1 MTKKFVKAALIA
13 SCALVL
19 MVATIAGT
27 LAYLTDK
34 TEAISNTFTSGKV
47 KITLDNEVDA
57 GVNVNE
63 YKLLPGKKYDYK
75 PVVTVVADSEACY
88 LFVKVVNNIAA
99 LEESGNTTIAKQ
111 LESNEWTLLSGDVYS
126 YNSIVTSSN
135 ANQKVN
141 VFSNFTI
148 SETADNKNFE
158 NIATKT
164 IEITAYAIQADGFNN
179 ATEAWAAA
187 PADWKS

>member
-34 TEAISNTFTSGKV
+34 TAAISNTFTSGKV
-47 KITLDNEVDA
+47 KITLTNEV
-57 GVNVNE
+57 NVST

-75 PVVTVVADSEACY
+75 PVVTVVADSEDCY
-88 LFVKVVNNIAA
+88 LFVKVVNNIAD
-99 LEESGNTTIAKQ
+99 LEKSGDTTIANQ
-111 LESNEWTLLSGDVYS
+111 LAANGWTPLSGNVYS
-126 YNSIVTSSN
+126 HSIVTSSN

-148 SETADNKNFE
+148 SETTDNKNFE

>member
-34 TEAISNTFTSGKV
+34 TAAISNTFTSGKV
-47 KITLDNEVDA
+47 KITLTNEV
-57 GVNVNE
+57 NVST

-75 PVVTVVADSEACY
+75 PVVTVVADSEDCY
-88 LFVKVVNNIAA
+88 LFVKVVNNIAG
-99 LEESGNTTIAKQ
+99 LEESGDTTIANQ
-111 LESNEWTLLSGDVYS
+111 LTANGWTLLSGNVYS
-126 YNSIVTSSN
+126 HSIVTSSN
-135 ANQKVN
+135 ADQKVN
-141 VFSNFTI
+141 VFKDFTI
-148 SETADNKNFE
+148 SKTADNENFE

-179 ATEAWAAA
+179 ATEAWTAA
-187 PADWKS
+187 PADWKSQSST